1 MLSLFLGLTLSLVT
15 TGSSM
20 IEPARETPT
29 HPSDQNYTL
38 AYKKSVE
45 EDKPLMVVIGAPYCP
60 ACQVLKKTT
69 IADMTRSGELDNVS
83 VAVVDRDAEP
93 ELAAQLME
101 GENLIPQI
109 IMFSKTEDGHW
120 KRRRLMGFQP
130 VQPVRNLLQK
140 VRIGLGRG

>member
-1 MLSLFLGLTLSLVT
+1 MLSLFFGLTLSLVT

-20 IEPARETPT
+20 LEPAKETPA

-45 EDKPLMVVIGAPYCP
+45 EDKPLMVVVSAPYCP
-60 ACQVLKKTT
+60 ACQVLKQTT
-69 IADMTRSGELDNVS
+69 LADMKRSGELDNVS

-93 ELAAQLME
+93 ELAEQLME
-101 GENLIPQI
+101 GQNLVPQI
-109 IMFSKTEDGHW
+109 ILFTKTEDGHW

-130 VQPVRNLLQK
+130 VQPVRNLLLK
-140 VRIGLGRG
+140 VRDTVIRG

>member
-1 MLSLFLGLTLSLVT
+1 MLSLFLGLTLSFVT

-20 IEPARETPT
+20 LEPASATPA
-29 HPSDQNYTL
+29 HPNDQNYTL

-45 EDKPLMVVIGAPYCP
+45 EDKPLMVVVSAPYCP

-101 GENLIPQI
+101 GQDLIPQI
-109 IMFSKTEDGHW
+109 ILFSKTEDGHW

-130 VQPVRNLLQK
+130 VQPVRNLLRK
-140 VRIGLGRG
+140 VRRGLGRG